1 MADFQESPS
10 QDDVSQSVIETVRAF
25 LGGPRLD
32 EDGYTFDFGEHLQSN
47 WGSVYGG
54 ALAAGALVV
63 ARSAAPE
70 RSPRSLH
77 LQIVRSVPRG
87 VAFATAQVRHSG
99 RTVGTVEVE
108 LYDQRRKLAMIGLV
122 TMVVPDAVARAY
134 HATSAEQF
142 QIRTIP
148 IDATHALPAPIV
160 RTLDMLRELDGVPAI
175 QKVDNVRPS
184 IDGTTACG
192 LQMTVP
198 WEDLEHTGPEAACLA
213 ADAII
218 AAPIMESFVSLEV
231 LGPNADLTLRFT
243 TAPATPIVNAAGT
256 MLSLQ
261 HGTATVAIE
270 VHGGTDQ
277 LAHGL
282 ATSVLQQRS

>member
-1 MADFQESPS
+1 MAGRQDSPS
-10 QDDVSQSVIETVRAF
+10 QDDVSQSVIETVRTF

-32 EDGYTFDFGEHLQSN
+32 GDRYIFDFGEHLESN

-54 ALAAGALVV
+54 ALAAGALAV
-63 ARSAAPE
+63 ARAVAPE

-87 VAFATAQVRHSG
+87 GAFATANIRHSG
-99 RTVGTVEVE
+99 RTVGTIEVE
-108 LYDQRRKLAMIGLV
+108 LFDQRRKLAMIGLV
-122 TMVVPDAVARAY
+122 TMVVPDAVASAY
-134 HATSAEQF
+134 HATSAEPF
-142 QIRTIP
+142 QIRSIP

-184 IDGTTACG
+184 VDGTAACG

-198 WEDLEHTGPEAACLA
+198 WEGLDHTGPEAACLA

-218 AAPIMESFVSLEV
+218 AAPIMESFVPLEV

-243 TAPATPIVNAAGT
+243 TAPATPIITASGA

-270 VHGGTDQ
+270 VHAATDQ